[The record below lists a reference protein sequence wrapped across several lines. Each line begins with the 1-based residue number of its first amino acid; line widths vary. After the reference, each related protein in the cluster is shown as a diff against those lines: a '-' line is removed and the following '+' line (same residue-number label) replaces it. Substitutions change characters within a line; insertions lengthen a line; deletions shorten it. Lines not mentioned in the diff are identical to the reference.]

1 MLISLPRNLRRN
13 RLHQASNQPARLRFG
28 PFEVDRFEGRL
39 YKRGVLLHIENHPF
53 QVLIALLE
61 RPDDIVTREELQQQI
76 WGDGTNVGFEDG
88 LNTAVHKL
96 RFALGDSA
104 DAPLFIETIPKRGY
118 RFVAPLSGGPSDA
131 NAESQGRRD
140 NLDPTDSDQQYHRVE
155 DLNQD
160 SSQDPSQDLGPAP
173 TRHFPE
179 TANSNRPQFT
189 AVRPVLI
196 FVVVVATVIAGLI
209 FWRDGRSQ
217 RMTSNFSTIQ
227 AQKLEGVHTRE
238 SVALSPDGRYVA
250 YARMDGQMS
259 SLHLRQVANAGEVE
273 ILAPRKTNYVGL
285 TFSPDGNDLYFVSNL
300 EGNPHDRSLYR
311 MPALGGPTQ
320 KLIEDIDSPVSF
332 SPDGRQFV
340 FARFRAATSTLELRT
355 ADADGSGE
363 ELFAQF
369 SGYAW
374 GCFLPKAA
382 WSLDGRT
389 IAFAFRS
396 VITPARSSLYTV
408 DVGTRK
414 ANEVYSGNGCIGHP
428 AWTPDNTLIFSRE
441 GELLMM
447 RGTRTSEKDR
457 SGGVRRLVG
466 YGGSVGEQ
474 IDLSRDGK
482 IAVATGDQSSKGLLV
497 VPVQPASPARQLV
510 SGDASLSSV
519 DELVDGRI
527 LVTKSDSS
535 IFTAKTDSSDWQR
548 LANVRGLAMDC
559 GQFVVVL
566 TDDDSLVRFTAEGTD
581 GKTLVPGPVKTPT
594 CSLQGDAV
602 FYATQ
607 DQPQKVMRM
616 PLDGGNPV
624 SIATIREGVLETLR
638 ISPDGNLLAYT
649 SYNGTKSKSRFSVT
663 VLRASDGGLVETIE
677 EAKIGA
683 WDFCWSPD
691 GKALDYVSAE
701 DGWTDVWEKPLAGG
715 EPKRIT
721 NFGAGETSDFH
732 WSRDGKRLLVVW
744 GPTSDDV
751 VLLSGLQ

>member
-1 MLISLPRNLRRN
+1 
-13 RLHQASNQPARLRFG
+13 
-28 PFEVDRFEGRL
+28 VDCLEGRL
-39 YKRGVLLHIENHPF
+39 YKRGVPLRIENHPF
-53 QVLIALLE
+53 QVLVALLE
-61 RPDDIVTREELQQQI
+61 RPDDIVTREELQQRI
-76 WGDGTNVGFEDG
+76 WGDGTNVSFEDG
-88 LNTAVHKL
+88 LNTAVRKL

-104 DAPLFIETIPKRGY
+104 DAPLFIETIPKKGY
-118 RFVAPLSGGPSDA
+118 RFVAPLSSAPSDA
-131 NAESQGRRD
+131 NADLSGRLGS
-140 NLDPTDSDQQYHRVE
+140 LDPTGSDEQIHLLE
-155 DLNQD
+155 D
-160 SSQDPSQDLGPAP
+160 SSQNSSQASIQDPSQNLSQNLSLTSP
-173 TRHFPE
+173 RRFPE
-179 TANSNRPQFT
+179 IANSKRPGVAGLGF
-189 AVRPVLI
+189 VLVGVV
-196 FVVVVATVIAGLI
+196 VVVVAIAIVGLI
-209 FWRDGRSQ
+209 LWREGRSQ
-217 RMTSNFSTIQ
+217 SMTASFSTIQ

-250 YARMDGQMS
+250 YARMNGQMS

-285 TFSPDGNDLYFVSNL
+285 TFSPDGNELYFVSNI
-300 EGNPHDRSLYR
+300 EGNPHYRSLYR

-332 SPDGRQFV
+332 SPNGQRFV
-340 FARFRAATSTLELRT
+340 FARFRAATSTLELRM
-355 ADADGSGE
+355 ANADGSAE
-363 ELFAQF
+363 ELFTQF

-382 WSLDGRT
+382 WSPDGRT
-389 IAFAFRS
+389 IAVPFRS
-396 VITPARSSLYTV
+396 TLTPGQSSLYAV
-408 DVGTRK
+408 DVATRK
-414 ANEVYSGNGCIGHP
+414 LEEVYSGSGCIGHP
-428 AWTPDNTLIFSRE
+428 AWTTDKTLIFSRE
-441 GELLMM
+441 GELLVIS
-447 RGTRTSEKDR
+447 GTKTGEKHGIGR
-457 SGGVRRLVG
+457 VRHLVG

-482 IAVATGDQSSKGLLV
+482 IAVATGDQSSKGLWV
-497 VPVQPASPARQLV
+497 VPVEPVSAAKQLI

-535 IFTAKTDSSDWQR
+535 IFTAKPDSSDWQR
-548 LANVRGLAMDC
+548 LANVRGLAMGC
-559 GQFVVVL
+559 GQFVVVW
-566 TDDDSLVRFTAEGTD
+566 TDGDSLVRFNAEGT
-581 GKTLVPGPVKTPT
+581 GGRTLVRGPVKTPT
-594 CSLQGDAV
+594 CSLMGDAV

-607 DQPQKVMRM
+607 DQPQQVMRVA
-616 PLDGGNPV
+616 LEGGNPV
-624 SIATIREGVLETLR
+624 TVAKIQEGVLETLR
-638 ISPDGNLLAYT
+638 ISPDGNSLAYT
-649 SYNGTKSKSRFSVT
+649 SYNGSKSKTRFSVT
-663 VLRASDGGLVETIE
+663 VLRASDGGIVNTIE

-715 EPKRIT
+715 EPKRMT